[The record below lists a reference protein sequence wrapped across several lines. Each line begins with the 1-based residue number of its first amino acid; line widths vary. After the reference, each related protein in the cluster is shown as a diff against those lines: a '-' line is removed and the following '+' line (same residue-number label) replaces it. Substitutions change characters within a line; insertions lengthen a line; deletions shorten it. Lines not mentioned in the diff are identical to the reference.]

1 MPAEQDLKDMLVALT
16 DGKSCMD
23 CGAHPVSELC
33 GPTCHSK
40 HEKGC
45 PKHEIQYVVGFLFN
59 PARRAVLLLQ
69 KTHPEWQFG
78 MWNGPGGKLEPG
90 EAPAATMRREF
101 LEETGLDI
109 AAWDR
114 YAELSG
120 PGFRIFLFRAFSET
134 IWSGKS
140 MTDEVVDRFPIDDL
154 PERIMTNAAWL
165 IPMALSMDQDR
176 AAGFVVQELAA

>member
-59 PARRAVLLLQ
+59 PARRTVLLLQ

-78 MWNGPGGKLEPG
+78 MWNGPGGKLEP
-90 EAPAATMRREF
+90 
-101 LEETGLDI
+101 DV
-109 AAWDR
+109 
-114 YAELSG
+114 SG
-120 PGFRIFLFRAFSET
+120 RV
-134 IWSGKS
+134 
-140 MTDEVVDRFPIDDL
+140 VVDAFV
-154 PERIMTNAAWL
+154 NAHVKL
-165 IPMALSMDQDR
+165 E
-176 AAGFVVQELAA
+176 AAIL